1 MSCEYYRICETNQCP
16 TGTTTQDPD
25 LVKRFSIDRGARKLA
40 NFIRVST
47 LELADIS
54 RAAGKDDVH
63 RLNVH
68 DLVAL
73 TSDTGELSGVPYP
86 TVT

>member
-25 LVKRFSIDRGARKLA
+25 LIQRFNIDRGARKLA

-47 LELADIS
+47 SELADIS
-54 RAAGKDDVH
+54 RAVGKDDVH
-63 RLNVH
+63 KLDVH

-73 TSDTGELSGVPYP
+73 TSDTSQLSGVTYP
-86 TVT
+86 RLT

>member
-16 TGTTTQDPD
+16 TGTTTHDPE
-25 LVKRFSIDRGARKLA
+25 LIKRFNVERGAQKLA

-54 RAAGKDDVH
+54 RALGKEDVH
-63 RLNVH
+63 RLDVN
-68 DLVAL
+68 DLIAL
-73 TSDTGELSGVPYP
+73 TRETSELSGVSYP
-86 TVT
+86 SLT

>member
-16 TGTTTQDPD
+16 TGTTTHDPN
-25 LVKRFSIDRGARKLA
+25 LILRFNVDRGAQKLA

-47 LELADIS
+47 SELADIS
-54 RAAGKDDVH
+54 RALGKDDVH
-63 RLNVH
+63 MLDTH

-73 TSDTGELSGVPYP
+73 TRETSELSGVNYP